1 MAKSFFVRGLYGGHR
16 RVFWGWVL
24 GFEPFEDEVRF
35 ADRDWEVGEI
45 VDEDRGLFEGFVRGC
60 LGCAVPGHWV
70 EGNAMVS
77 QK

>member
-1 MAKSFFVRGLYGGHR
+1 M
-16 RVFWGWVL
+16 
-24 GFEPFEDEVRF
+24 RF